1 MKKLLLLSLFFASS
15 SFGMDNEK
23 KDELTNQDEKE
34 EILDASIDP
43 FQIKL
48 LQELKTISSE
58 LKKMNEQKE
67 KENLVNELH
76 AASNAF
82 SIASKYG
89 NRNALNCISFRFIQ
103 LINLLYNKNNLDT
116 NLFID

>member
-76 AASNAF
+76 AASNA
-82 SIASKYG
+82 
-89 NRNALNCISFRFIQ
+89 LNCISFRFIQ